1 MTNLLARVPRAAKRL
16 FAAMLVVP
24 IAVFIVSAVEP
35 GVLPESVGW
44 MLLFASMPW
53 SIPFLKVPIVGL
65 VILVV
70 GFALNATIVIVA
82 AWRAVSWWLRTLKF
96 RNDE

>member
-1 MTNLLARVPRAAKRL
+1 
-16 FAAMLVVP
+16 MLVIP
-24 IAVFIVSAVEP
+24 IAAFIGNAVDPEVF
-35 GVLPESVGW
+35 PERVGW

-65 VILVV
+65 VTLVV